1 MLFTPALEHVQRPGA
16 RPGHSATK
24 KINPHLLYG
33 FALNQRCKRAV
44 GNVTGLKRRFNGGAK
59 VIMQPAFKW
68 QGETPLG
75 AMNDIRRT

>member
-1 MLFTPALEHVQRPGA
+1 
-16 RPGHSATK
+16 
-24 KINPHLLYG
+24 
-33 FALNQRCKRAV
+33 
-44 GNVTGLKRRFNGGAK
+44 VTGLKRRFNGGAK